1 MVLSGESLKYVGLTH
16 LINNL
21 KGSLSDR
28 DFAVPAACKKQR
40 NTGYP
45 RHSAQE
51 YNVWKIYQEIVR
63 LCTRRSAL
71 SPLEALPGALF
82 PVLLTFF
89 HPTVSGKEA
98 VLTKDIHVP
107 IIRF

>member
-1 MVLSGESLKYVGLTH
+1 MVLSGESSKYVGLTH

-45 RHSAQE
+45 RHFAQE

-63 LCTRRSAL
+63 LYTPISA
-71 SPLEALPGALF
+71 
-82 PVLLTFF
+82 
-89 HPTVSGKEA
+89 
-98 VLTKDIHVP
+98 
-107 IIRF
+107 